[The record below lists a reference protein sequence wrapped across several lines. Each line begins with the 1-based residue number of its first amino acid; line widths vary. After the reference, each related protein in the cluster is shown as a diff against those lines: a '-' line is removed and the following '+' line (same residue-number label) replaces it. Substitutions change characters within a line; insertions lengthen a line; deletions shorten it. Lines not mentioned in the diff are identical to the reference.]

1 MANQST
7 KDQALESTTATSTK
21 APREAGQIAKQMS
34 GKKSTALDST
44 VETST
49 TAPRSA
55 EEIMKAMEEEDKQAN
70 ASTKSKAKSTI
81 KSTVNKWKSAGVNAR
96 KTVTEAEDTVGEVK
110 DVVAEVGTIAGGGL
124 PGIDDQRGSVS
135 GPLSSVASAVAVGTS
150 IYNAT
155 IGGDNPGV
163 DTTKT
168 VPAPTDAS
176 IIAFQQHQTQAQ
188 LSGVPVKKL
197 AYTDAQQSQWNAQDQ
212 YRMYSNYG
220 DMYEHGQNEMG
231 YNMAILNSAMAM
243 HAPVAKELPKAP
255 SFRQKFLAEMA
266 KDDDQMDINN
276 LTAENMMAHSA
287 ELLNTGF
294 ATEASEDLAFVNRGR
309 DTKMADKFAAV
320 DHDLDGRTA
329 EKTSVENAFARA
341 AESKNNEF
349 TANLEK
355 RMASLSADLGLD
367 KLQSTQPELSDEFF

>member
-1 MANQST
+1 MANQESA
-7 KDQALESTTATSTK
+7 KDQALESTTATSTS
-21 APREAGQIAKQMS
+21 APREAGQIANKMS
-34 GKKSTALDST
+34 GKGRSALDST

-49 TAPRSA
+49 TAPRSV
-55 EEIMKAMEEEDKQAN
+55 EQIMEEMEKEDDRKD
-70 ASTKSKAKSTI
+70 ASTKAKAKSSL

-96 KTVTEAEDTVGEVK
+96 KTVDQVE
-110 DVVAEVGTIAGGGL
+110 DVVDDVTNIASGQL
-124 PGIDDQRGSVS
+124 PDLDGQRGSVAS
-135 GPLSSVASAVAVGTS
+135 PLSAAASAVAVGTS

-155 IGGDNPGV
+155 VGGEKPGV
-163 DTTKT
+163 DQTRT

-188 LSGVPVKKL
+188 LSGAPVKKL
-197 AYTDAQQSQWNAQDQ
+197 PYTDAQQSQWNAQDQ

-255 SFRQKFLAEMA
+255 SLRQKFLAATA
-266 KDDDQMDINN
+266 KDDNQMDINN
-276 LTAENMMAHSA
+276 LTAENMFAHTS
-287 ELLNTGF
+287 ELLNVTPVR
-294 ATEASEDLAFVNRGR
+294 EASEDLSFINRQTER
-309 DTKMADKFAAV
+309 ADKYAAV

-329 EKTSVENAFARA
+329 EKGVVESAFARA
-341 AESKNNEF
+341 AESKNDAF
-349 TANLEK
+349 TANIEK

-367 KLQSTQPELSDEFF
+367 SLQASGSELSNEFF